1 MIPDQYGWLRKET
14 GPKVLLAA
22 LADLGVK
29 EIPGAPSNPIILS
42 WAKELGIQGYT
53 NDSIAWCALAVSH
66 WVHQAG
72 YQPAKKPL
80 WALDYAT
87 WGNAA
92 DKPSL
97 GDILVFR
104 RKLPSGGFAGHVGLY
119 IAETPTH
126 FIVLGG
132 NQDDQV
138 CISPVKKS
146 KFVAA
151 RRSPWKV
158 AQPNNVR
165 PIRLAAGTTVE
176 TSQA

>member
-1 MIPDQYGWLRKET
+1 MLPTEFAWLRKEA

-22 LADLGVK
+22 IADLGVR
-29 EIPGAPSNPIILS
+29 EIPGAPSNPVILG

-53 NDSIAWCALAVSH
+53 NDGTPWCALAVSH

-87 WGNAA
+87 WGNPA

-97 GDILVFR
+97 GDILVFK
-104 RKLPSGGFAGHVGLY
+104 RKTATGVAGHVGLY
-119 IAETPTH
+119 VGETSTH
-126 FIVLGG
+126 FHVLGG

-138 CISPVKKS
+138 CISPVAKGKL
-146 KFVAA
+146 VAA
-151 RRSPWKV
+151 RRSPFKV
-158 AQPNNVR
+158 AQPANVR
-165 PIRLAAGTTVE
+165 PIRLAAGASLE